1 MATIRNNTTFTL
13 KFAAYRADG
22 LLLARDT
29 PTVDGGECLNV
40 RGGDTKG
47 IDWFILLVFLKDSK
61 VPPAVNITQA
71 VSGVGV
77 TLGVSVVGSGTGG
90 GLTLGVNTVGTIAF
104 STPLAGHMVQ
114 DTDFFKI
121 ENRDGQLVFNADPT
135 EPDCSDTKQLGDLI
149 ERDENGNEKS

>member
-1 MATIRNNTTFTL
+1 MATIRNNTNFTL

-22 LLLARDT
+22 LLLASDT
-29 PTVDGGECLNV
+29 PTLGGGECLDV
-40 RGGDTKG
+40 AGGDTKG

-90 GLTLGVNTVGTIAF
+90 GITLGVNTVGTIAF
-104 STPLAGHMVQ
+104 STPLAGHVVQ

-121 ENRDGQLVFNADPT
+121 EDRGGQLVFNADPDQ
-135 EPDCSDTKQLGDLI
+135 PQCSDTKQLGNVIRRTD
-149 ERDENGNEKS
+149 DGDPK